1 MTGQEGQL
9 REEGR
14 RSETPTALSTQSSLM
29 GGAGPETERD
39 LPKDTQQIR
48 LDLDPE
54 IGKHE
59 NGGGE
64 TKNMEI
70 DKETD

>member
-29 GGAGPETERD
+29 GGAGPETVRD

-54 IGKHE
+54 IGKE
-59 NGGGE
+59 NGGGK
-64 TKNMEI
+64 TKNMEM

>member
-14 RSETPTALSTQSSLM
+14 RSKTPTALSTQSSLM
-29 GGAGPETERD
+29 GGAGPETGRN

-54 IGKHE
+54 TGKE
-59 NGGGE
+59 DGGGK
-64 TKNMEI
+64 TKNVEI

>member
-9 REEGR
+9 REEER
-14 RSETPTALSTQSSLM
+14 RKTPTVLSTQSSLM
-29 GGAGPETERD
+29 GGAGPETGTD

-54 IGKHE
+54 RGKE
-59 NGGGE
+59 NGGGK
-64 TKNMEI
+64 TKNM
-70 DKETD
+70 